1 MSNAAPELKT
11 GMRSAGANLSNP
23 EKHQT
28 FIRISPSCKLLPHLS
43 VNAFRD
49 IQGVHD
55 VHVDTALKTIRIIF
69 DGMQETKA
77 RLAAYL
83 CSCERKPRC
92 GADQPCDQ
100 HSEKFNKAEPGR

>member
-11 GMRSAGANLSNP
+11 GMRTAGAGHSTP
-23 EKHQT
+23 EKHHT
-28 FIRISPSCKLLPHLS
+28 IIRFNPSCKLLPHLS
-43 VNAFRD
+43 VDAFRD

-55 VHVDTALKTIRIIF
+55 VHVDAACKTIRIIF

-100 HSEKFNKAEPGR
+100 HSEKLRHTEQRK